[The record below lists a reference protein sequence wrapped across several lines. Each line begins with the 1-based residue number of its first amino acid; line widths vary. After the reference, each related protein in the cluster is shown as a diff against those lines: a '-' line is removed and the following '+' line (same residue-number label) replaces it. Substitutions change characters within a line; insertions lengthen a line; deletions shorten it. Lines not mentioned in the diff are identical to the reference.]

1 MVNTKILNHLDIFV
15 DDRTSAQSQ
24 KLGGKIL
31 SRSVLQSLFKR
42 VGLVKLQDIFLVRPH
57 NMNGNRQTKFDDDDN
72 TEARRG
78 CLGTILI

>member
-1 MVNTKILNHLDIFV
+1 MTGRVLNPK
-15 DDRTSAQSQ
+15 S
-24 KLGGKIL
+24 LGEKIL

-42 VGLVKLQDIFLVRPH
+42 VGLVKFQDIFLVRPH